1 MISDKLRVF
10 FVGLRRPFLF
20 LLLRL
25 SVRIEGRDSRG
36 VDFVEFWSQLI
47 HNVRW
52 RRACVLALII
62 LTLYLASSMMSI
74 ILLTFIFTF
83 LVTRLVRSVR
93 RWVKIP
99 PTIIVIAVYA
109 LVILGIYFAVSIYLP
124 QLIKQT
130 FLTFESVYRF
140 YQNPS
145 HDTNQLLTWVTSYFQ
160 ESDLLKQ
167 LKGGISVVFQYITNI
182 GNMGLTFFLSFVLS
196 FFFTIEDHQ
205 MRVFTKRFLT
215 STFGWFFQDVQ
226 FFAKKFVNSFGVVLE
241 AQFLIAIVNTVIT
254 VAFMAILK
262 MPQLI
267 SLGLMIFILSLI
279 PVAGVIISVVP
290 LSLIAYSVGGLRYVV
305 YMLLMI
311 LVVHALEAY
320 VLNPKF
326 MSSRTEL
333 PIFYTFVVL
342 LVSERLFGVWG
353 LIVGVPIFNF
363 ILDIIGV
370 KPVHRPRPNINLKKN
385 DYFPPGF

>member
-1 MISDKLRVF
+1 M
-10 FVGLRRPFLF
+10 G
-20 LLLRL
+20 
-25 SVRIEGRDSRG
+25 VRESRG

-47 HNVRW
+47 RNVRW
-52 RRACVLALII
+52 RRACVLALIV

-83 LVTRLVRSVR
+83 LVTRLVRAVR

-99 PTIIVIAVYA
+99 PTIIVLVVYA

-145 HDTNQLLTWVTSYFQ
+145 HDTNQVLTWVTSYFQ
-160 ESDLLKQ
+160 ELDILKQ

-182 GNMGLTFFLSFVLS
+182 GNMGLTFFLSFILS
-196 FFFTIEDHQ
+196 FFFTTEDHQ

-215 STFGWFFQDVQ
+215 STFGWFFQDVH

-370 KPVHRPRPNINLKKN
+370 KPVHRPRPNINLKKTITFHPDSEN
-385 DYFPPGF
+385 KR

>member
-1 MISDKLRVF
+1 M
-10 FVGLRRPFLF
+10 
-20 LLLRL
+20 
-25 SVRIEGRDSRG
+25 
-36 VDFVEFWSQLI
+36 EFWSQLI
-47 HNVRW
+47 RNVRW
-52 RRACVLALII
+52 RRACVLALIV

-83 LVTRLVRSVR
+83 LVTQLVRAVR

-99 PTIIVIAVYA
+99 PTIIVLVVYA

-145 HDTNQLLTWVTSYFQ
+145 HDTNQVLTWVTSYFQ
-160 ESDLLKQ
+160 ESDILKQ

-182 GNMGLTFFLSFVLS
+182 GNMGLTLFLSFILS

-215 STFGWFFQDVQ
+215 STFGWFFQDVH

-241 AQFLIAIVNTVIT
+241 AQFLIALVNTVIT

-262 MPQLI
+262 MSQLI

-370 KPVHRPRPNINLKKN
+370 KPVRRPRPNINLKKTITFHPDSEN
-385 DYFPPGF
+385 KR

>member
-1 MISDKLRVF
+1 
-10 FVGLRRPFLF
+10 
-20 LLLRL
+20 
-25 SVRIEGRDSRG
+25 
-36 VDFVEFWSQLI
+36 
-47 HNVRW
+47 
-52 RRACVLALII
+52 
-62 LTLYLASSMMSI
+62 
-74 ILLTFIFTF
+74 
-83 LVTRLVRSVR
+83 
-93 RWVKIP
+93 
-99 PTIIVIAVYA
+99 
-109 LVILGIYFAVSIYLP
+109 
-124 QLIKQT
+124 
-130 FLTFESVYRF
+130 
-140 YQNPS
+140 
-145 HDTNQLLTWVTSYFQ
+145 
-160 ESDLLKQ
+160 
-167 LKGGISVVFQYITNI
+167 
-182 GNMGLTFFLSFVLS
+182 
-196 FFFTIEDHQ
+196 

-215 STFGWFFQDVQ
+215 STFGWFFQDVY

-370 KPVHRPRPNINLKKN
+370 KPVHRPRPNINLKKTITFHPDSEN
-385 DYFPPGF
+385 KH